1 MKDHAPRRPRVL
13 IVDDNAALVENLAE
27 ILEEAGHQV
36 RSASTCATALEAAR
50 DGFDVALVDLR
61 LPDGDGTALAPQLKA
76 ASPDG
81 EVVLLTGFATL
92 ESAVAA
98 VRAGACAYLVK
109 PCATPELL
117 VTVEQAMRQVRL
129 HGEKRELAR
138 RAQMAEKLAA
148 VGTMTAGLS
157 HEIRNPL
164 NAAMLQLTVLERRIQ
179 KLPGAQGPLLE
190 PLTLV
195 KDEIRR
201 LDHILEDFL
210 QFARPREFVARAVD
224 VPAVVAKVLD
234 LLGGEAERRAIR
246 LERELG
252 AAPDGPLVAGD
263 EERLRQV
270 LVNLTLNALE
280 ATPDGGLVRVACTT
294 EPPDPSREGGLGRV
308 VISVEDSGQGV
319 EAALRDR
326 IFEPFFTTK
335 AKGSGLGLS
344 IVHAI
349 VAQHQGAIT
358 VEPGEAGGARFVLR
372 LPRVT

>member
-1 MKDHAPRRPRVL
+1 MKSAPKPARILV
-13 IVDDNAALVENLAE
+13 VDDNAGLVENLCE
-27 ILEEAGHQV
+27 ILDGAGYTSRGAGSCAEAL
-36 RSASTCATALEAAR
+36 ASAR

-61 LPDGDGTALAPQLKA
+61 LPDGDGTALAPQLKER
-76 ASPDG
+76 SPDG

-109 PCATPELL
+109 PCATQELL

-129 HGEKRELAR
+129 HVEKRDLSR

-164 NAAMLQLTVLERRIQ
+164 NAAALQLSVLERRIQ
-179 KLPGAQGPLLE
+179 RLPRDVQPPLLE

-195 KDEIRR
+195 RDEIRR

-210 QFARPREFVARAVD
+210 QFARPREFAAKPVD
-224 VPAVVAKVLD
+224 VGALVNRVLD
-234 LLGGEAERRAIR
+234 LLGAQAERRDVR
-246 LERELG
+246 LERDLD
-252 AAPDGPLVAGD
+252 PVPPVAGD

-270 LVNLTLNALE
+270 LVNFGLNALE
-280 ATPDGGLVRVACTT
+280 AVRDGGLVRVSCRESSPASGR
-294 EPPDPSREGGLGRV
+294 PDDPRQVSILIDDDGP
-308 VISVEDSGQGV
+308 GV
-319 EAALRDR
+319 PAESRDR

-349 VAQHQGAIT
+349 VTQHGGKIT
-358 VEPGEAGGARFVLR
+358 VSESPEGGARFSLE
-372 LPRVT
+372 LPQAR

>member
-1 MKDHAPRRPRVL
+1 VKKPRILV
-13 IVDDNAALVENLAE
+13 VDDNAALVENLTD
-27 ILEEAGHQV
+27 ILEGAGYAV
-36 RSASTCATALEAAR
+36 RGAGTCAAALPLACE
-50 DGFDVALVDLR
+50 GFDVALVDLR
-61 LPDGDGTALAPQLKA
+61 LPDGDGTALAPQLKEVQ
-76 ASPDG
+76 PDG
-81 EVVLLTGFATL
+81 EVVLLTGFATV

-109 PCATPELL
+109 PCATQELL

-129 HGEKRELAR
+129 HGEKRDLSR

-164 NAAMLQLTVLERRIQ
+164 NAATLQLSVLERRVHR
-179 KLPGAQGPLLE
+179 LARDAQPALLE

-210 QFARPREFVARAVD
+210 QFARPREFVAQPVD
-224 VPAVVAKVLD
+224 VVAVVTRVLD
-234 LLGGEAERRAIR
+234 LLGGEAERRAIH
-246 LERELG
+246 LERDLD
-252 AAPDGPLVAGD
+252 AVPPVAGD
-263 EERLRQV
+263 DERLRQV
-270 LVNLTLNALE
+270 LVNLGLNALE
-280 ATPDGGLVRVACTT
+280 AVTEGGRVRVSCRLEDRADRPEPGVEILVDDDGGGIPA
-294 EPPDPSREGGLGRV
+294 ES
-308 VISVEDSGQGV
+308 
-319 EAALRDR
+319 RDR

-349 VAQHQGAIT
+349 VTQHGGRIR
-358 VEPGEAGGARFVLR
+358 VEESPWRGARFILS
-372 LPRVT
+372 LPRAR